1 MAHPLLKEEDKS
13 WPEDDSKAL
22 KAAVVVMETPTLTAQ
37 ITNLVGT
44 PIEYVVES
52 LPASAKE
59 IIHNAIQ
66 AALNK
71 AADYALW
78 TLDAESEQAAS
89 PLAHKLY
96 AATSGAVGGAFG
108 FAGLPFELPITTII
122 ILRSIAEIAREQKF
136 DLTDPAI
143 KLECINVFAM
153 GGKSSKDDASDA
165 GYYATRLVLANTMRL
180 LTQELGKIAADQAA
194 KAAGKVVVEGVS
206 AKLFSNQQVAKYLAD
221 LIEKIAQRFGATI
234 TEKAAGQLVPV
245 IGAVVGA
252 TLNTMFTDY
261 YQDIAKAHFSI
272 LSLERKY
279 GQEEVQ
285 LEYDKLKGI
294 LKLK

>member
-13 WPEDDSKAL
+13 WPEEDSKAL
-22 KAAVVVMETPTLTAQ
+22 KSAVVVMETPTLTAQ
-37 ITNLVGT
+37 ITNLIGSPV
-44 PIEYVVES
+44 EYLVDK
-52 LPASAKE
+52 LPDAAKE

-78 TLDAESEQAAS
+78 TLDTESEQAAS
-89 PLAHKLY
+89 PLAHKVY

-108 FAGLPFELPITTII
+108 FAGLPVELPITTII

-180 LTQELGKIAADQAA
+180 LTEELGKIAAQQAA
-194 KAAGKVVVEGVS
+194 KSAGKLVAEEVS
-206 AKLFSNQQVAKYLAD
+206 TKILTNRHVAKLLAEF
-221 LIEKIAQRFGATI
+221 LEKIAQRFGATI
-234 TEKAAGQLVPV
+234 TEKAAGQLVPA

-272 LSLERKY
+272 LRLEKKY
-279 GQEEVQ
+279 GQKEVQ